1 MRRGVSVIDDDPPLV
16 AMGER
21 MKGKRGKSEKV
32 SRVSGREGKRRDETR
47 VPIQDEE
54 NEFLCL
60 PLSHL

>member
-1 MRRGVSVIDDDPPLV
+1 MIDDDPPLV

-21 MKGKRGKSEKV
+21 MKGKRGESEKV
-32 SRVSGREGKRRDETR
+32 SRVVSGREGKRRDER
-47 VPIQDEE
+47 RAPIQDGE

>member
-1 MRRGVSVIDDDPPLV
+1 MIDDDPPLA

-47 VPIQDEE
+47 APIQDDEE